1 VQCAFSKVVLWLHPP
16 FFASLGRG
24 PTGHL
29 QKLVTVP
36 LQALKLADPV
46 VILDTGH
53 VVYDDS
59 AQKVL
64 DDEALRA
71 QYLDI

>member
-1 VQCAFSKVVLWLHPP
+1 
-16 FFASLGRG
+16 
-24 PTGHL
+24 
-29 QKLVTVP
+29 LVTVP
-36 LQALKLADPV
+36 LQALKLADPA

-53 VVYDDS
+53 VVYGDS